1 MFRDLFV
8 YHWPWYSRD
17 GTIRYSLSFETR
29 WEDFSTTDNLDQFKR
44 SRSSSKLCCPNTLSR
59 RLSCRNDERRSLPW
73 LRPARRCTFATR
85 IARHK
90 RNVKLSQRCVTD
102 ENGYPKI
109 PRASRGR
116 AASRGQSHGMRAAF
130 EKGRDKTRWDEM
142 GRDEKGRNPIRNW
155 HFCPNTGREETI
167 QDVTIRFDSGRF
179 ELFLSRRDGTRRTTM
194 LTKLID

>member
-59 RLSCRNDERRSLPW
+59 RLSCRKDERRSLPW
-73 LRPARRCTFATR
+73 LRPARRCTFATK

-130 EKGRDKTRWDEM
+130 EKGRDKTRWDGM
-142 GRDEKGRNPIRNW
+142 GWDGTKSD
-155 HFCPNTGREETI
+155 T
-167 QDVTIRFDSGRF
+167 
-179 ELFLSRRDGTRRTTM
+179 ELTFLS
-194 LTKLID
+194 